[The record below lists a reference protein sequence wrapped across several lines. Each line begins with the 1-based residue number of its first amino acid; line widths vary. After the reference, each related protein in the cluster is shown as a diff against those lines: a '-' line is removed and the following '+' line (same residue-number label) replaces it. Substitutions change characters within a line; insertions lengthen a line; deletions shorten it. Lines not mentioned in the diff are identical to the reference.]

1 MLPAPATIASR
12 PRQSS
17 RTSWKPAVPPPPVP
31 GAAGG
36 NELADWLGVGLAF
49 AGWTLDG
56 EALDAGA
63 MGAGVLGVGVLG
75 VLEGVAVGV
84 PVAEPVGVAVPVGP
98 AGNDGG
104 VVGGELDEHADTAA
118 VASMAMAAPPRTV
131 PRRRRRPWM

>member
-75 VLEGVAVGV
+75 VLEKATVGV
-84 PVAEPVGVAVPVGP
+84 PLAEPIGVAGPVAP
-98 AGNDGG
+98 AENEGG
-104 VVGGELDEHADTAA
+104 VVDGELVEHADTDA
-118 VASMAMAAPPRTV
+118 VASMAVAVQQRTL
-131 PRRRRRPWM
+131 PRRRRRP